1 MLYFK
6 EIAWKGLSI
15 VVMLKMH
22 FNWSF
27 LCFSGI
33 LGHNS
38 TSCFAKLFSLTS
50 FPFLV
55 FFVAKR
61 TRRSLFLLAFFLR
74 NLSKMFHNLV
84 LVIDASPKKNLGK
97 MRKFRPLHFS
107 LLLSQIFCSSFIQF
121 TFISCLEKKSY
132 QDLISGKGKSCWNRK
147 LEF

>member
-1 MLYFK
+1 MCIST
-6 EIAWKGLSI
+6 E
-15 VVMLKMH
+15 V
-22 FNWSF
+22 F
-27 LCFSGI
+27 LCCSGI

-107 LLLSQIFCSSFIQF
+107 LSYYLKSFVLVSYNLLLYLVWKEIIPRFDF
-121 TFISCLEKKSY
+121 
-132 QDLISGKGKSCWNRK
+132 RK
-147 LEF
+147 R